1 VSAAAELATEDDAE
15 QIVLDVP
22 ASTEHLRLVR
32 LLVSSLATSH
42 GADLED
48 LEDLRIATGEV
59 CAYVIATAGPDDRL
73 VATAAVRPG
82 ADGAV
87 RLSLRATV
95 PGIQAADP
103 LDELSSMVLA
113 AAAAEHGF
121 AVEADGTTAW
131 FDRAAHQGG
140 AIGRSAD

>member
-1 VSAAAELATEDDAE
+1 VSEAGE

-22 ASTEHLRLVR
+22 AATEHLRLVR

-73 VATAAVRPG
+73 VATARVHP
-82 ADGAV
+82 DGDGTPHLV
-87 RLSLRATV
+87 LRATV
-95 PGIQAADP
+95 PGLRAPEP
-103 LDELSSMVLA
+103 LDELSSMVLDA
-113 AAAAEHGF
+113 ASGAHGS
-121 AVEADGTTAW
+121 VVDDDGTSAW
-131 FDRAAHQGG
+131 FDRATHQGG
-140 AIGRSAD
+140 PVDPSVD

>member
-1 VSAAAELATEDDAE
+1 VSASGE
-15 QIVLDVP
+15 QIVLEVP

-73 VATAAVRPG
+73 VATAQVRTG
-82 ADGAV
+82 EDGSA
-87 RLSLRATV
+87 RLVLRAAV
-95 PGIQAADP
+95 PGLRAPEP
-103 LDELSSMVLA
+103 LDELSSMVLDA
-113 AAAAEHGF
+113 AAGAHGS
-121 AVEADGTTAW
+121 AVEDDGTSAW
-131 FDRAAHQGG
+131 FDRVTHVGG
-140 AIGRSAD
+140 PVDPSVD